1 MKGCGAGRSER
12 RMLGGRGGEGEGGG
26 VVVLVR
32 RGKDDAGATLALGC
46 HSGGAQT

>member
-12 RMLGGRGGEGEGGG
+12 RMLGGRGGEGEGG

>member
-1 MKGCGAGRSER
+1 MALVGASEECWVAGAGR
-12 RMLGGRGGEGEGGG
+12 GRGG